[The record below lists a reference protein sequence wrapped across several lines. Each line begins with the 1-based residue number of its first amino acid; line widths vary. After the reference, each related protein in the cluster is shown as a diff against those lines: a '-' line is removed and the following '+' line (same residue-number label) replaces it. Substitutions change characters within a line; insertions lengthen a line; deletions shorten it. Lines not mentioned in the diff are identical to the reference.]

1 MSLSKFDVNPL
12 LNVEPFLGSF
22 CFSVFMI
29 FVVFIYIG
37 MFISIINDGFES
49 ARRNRKINP
58 EIYSYLLKRFLTWSR
73 LRKPTREELAEERD
87 KLMRSKYVD
96 RIDLL
101 MNKVDQLVE
110 VFDRFISN

>member
-1 MSLSKFDVNPL
+1 
-12 LNVEPFLGSF
+12 
-22 CFSVFMI
+22 
-29 FVVFIYIG
+29 